1 MCVPVVF
8 CVPPPPVEQGY
19 VVAVQKTEYE
29 VDYDIHYLCKKNF
42 LLDGPQKVTC
52 LANGEWSAPP
62 PHCRGEACR
71 LRDLDWVAT
80 KCIAGKE
87 QYISF

>member
-19 VVAVQKTEYE
+19 VVAVLKTEYE
-29 VDYDIHYLCKKNF
+29 VGYDIHYLCKKHF

-52 LANGEWSAPP
+52 LSNGKWSAPP
-62 PHCRGEACR
+62 PHCRGESGGSE
-71 LRDLDWVAT
+71 T
-80 KCIAGKE
+80 E
-87 QYISF
+87 QGYPRICYQCLIKY